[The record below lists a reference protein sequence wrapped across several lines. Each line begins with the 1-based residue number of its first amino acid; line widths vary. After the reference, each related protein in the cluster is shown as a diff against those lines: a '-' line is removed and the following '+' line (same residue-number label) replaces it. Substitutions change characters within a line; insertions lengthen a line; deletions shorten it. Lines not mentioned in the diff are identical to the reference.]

1 MASDKTLRVDNKV
14 HPLKLG
20 ESFNPR
26 SKVAFH
32 SIRYDFKPASV
43 DTSRESLVEVGEGHQ
58 VSITVPHVEGCGTP
72 QTVYNGNKR
81 ECPKE
86 CVLIIDHTNGS
97 FTLERLTN
105 NIQLK
110 KTRIEGSSKAS
121 LAGRP
126 LTPVD
131 VHNNKQKM
139 SPMKPKVAAPVQISP
154 PTNTESP
161 SITPTQTEEVKDM
174 LIGEIS
180 DSSDSWDNS
189 DSDSSSDESNKDTD
203 TKAPGSAQ
211 PPNPMSSSGGLKSYG
226 SLLRNDLQLSD
237 TSSSDSD

>member
-1 MASDKTLRVDNKV
+1 MASDKTLRVDNEV
-14 HPLKLG
+14 HELKFG
-20 ESFNPR
+20 SSFDPR
-26 SKVAFH
+26 CKEAFH

-43 DTSRESLVEVGEGHQ
+43 DTSRDSLLEVGEGHQ
-58 VSITVPHVEGCGTP
+58 VSITVPHVEGSGTTH
-72 QTVYNGNKR
+72 TVYNGNKR

-86 CVLIIDHTNGS
+86 CVLIIDHSTGT

-131 VHNNKQKM
+131 VLSSKQKV
-139 SPMKPKVAAPVQISP
+139 SPMKPKVTAPTLISP
-154 PTNTESP
+154 STNTESL
-161 SITPTQTEEVKDM
+161 SVTPMQTEEVKDM

-180 DSSDSWDNS
+180 DSSDDS
-189 DSDSSSDESNKDTD
+189 DSDSSSDEASRGTAK
-203 TKAPGSAQ
+203 KAGTSSVPLPSL
-211 PPNPMSSSGGLKSYG
+211 MSSTGSMKSSYG
-226 SLLRNDLQLSD
+226 SLLRTDLQLSD
-237 TSSSDSD
+237 SSSSDSD

>member
-14 HPLKLG
+14 HELKLG
-20 ESFNPR
+20 ASFHPKSR
-26 SKVAFH
+26 EAFH

-43 DTSRESLVEVGEGHQ
+43 DTSKDSLLEVGEGHQ
-58 VSITVPHVEGCGTP
+58 VSITVPHVEGSGTTH
-72 QTVYNGNKR
+72 TVYNGNKR

-86 CVLIIDHTNGS
+86 CVLIIDHSTGT

-131 VHNNKQKM
+131 VHNNKQKT

-154 PTNTESP
+154 PMNTESP

-180 DSSDSWDNS
+180 DSSYDS
-189 DSDSSSDESNKDTD
+189 DSESSSDESS
-203 TKAPGSAQ
+203 KAAPVP
-211 PPNPMSSSGGLKSYG
+211 PPNLMPSTGGMKSYG
-226 SLLRNDLQLSD
+226 SLLKTDLQLSD
-237 TSSSDSD
+237 SSSDSD

>member
-1 MASDKTLRVDNKV
+1 MASDKSLHVDNKV
-14 HPLKLG
+14 HELKFG
-20 ESFNPR
+20 GSFD
-26 SKVAFH
+26 SKSKEAFH

-43 DTSRESLVEVGEGHQ
+43 DTTKDALLEVGEGHQ
-58 VSITVPHVEGCGTP
+58 VSITVPHVEGSGTTH
-72 QTVYNGNKR
+72 TVYSGNKR

-86 CVLIIDHTNGS
+86 CVLIIDHATGT

-131 VHNNKQKM
+131 ANNKQKTS
-139 SPMKPKVAAPVQISP
+139 SPVKPKVAAPVHISP

-161 SITPTQTEEVKDM
+161 SITPTQTEEAKDM

-180 DSSDSWDNS
+180 DSSD
-189 DSDSSSDESNKDTD
+189 DSDSESSSDDESS
-203 TKAPGSAQ
+203 KAP
-211 PPNPMSSSGGLKSYG
+211 PPNLPSSGGGMKSYG
-226 SLLRNDLQLSD
+226 SLLRTDLQLSD
-237 TSSSDSD
+237 PSSSDSD